1 MPWKKARKLIKE
13 DPRYKNFGDSDHVSE
28 HNSVKCLSL
37 IRTLTPSPP
46 SFRGEGHMYRLWLYS
61 LFSHVGAVAVR
72 YNLLLS
78 SCGAEKG
85 AGVWQAP
92 EGQDD
97 RGKERV
103 QGSLK
108 RNKDDNIQ
116 VGTMADCNY
125 NSPILIR
132 WCILPPVQYAFKV
145 TGTILCVPAH
155 T

>member
-13 DPRYKNFGDSDHVSE
+13 DPRYKNFGDSDHVSWTQL
-28 HNSVKCLSL
+28 SQVSLSL
-37 IRTLTPSPP
+37 IRTLTP

-116 VGTMADCNY
+116 VGTMA
-125 NSPILIR
+125 
-132 WCILPPVQYAFKV
+132 
-145 TGTILCVPAH
+145 LCVALSQTAITIAPS
-155 T
+155 